1 MICEQAMNGYLS
13 LDKNERVP
21 LSITMHLFVCPEC
34 RAAVRYLT
42 RAEKLL
48 SQPLETGYA
57 IPLDQN
63 ASVNAVS
70 LALSQISTSG
80 LAYPVKVPEEYHVSL
95 FRWLVSGVALAAGFT
110 ILPFSSLGAW
120 SRLVYGNAF
129 FVPFYIVCGV
139 TITVYCGMFVGTN
152 IDFFV
157 KKFGIS
163 RTA

>member
-1 MICEQAMNGYLS
+1 MSGYLS
-13 LDKNERVP
+13 LDKDERVP
-21 LSITMHLFVCPEC
+21 LSLTIHLLVCPEC
-34 RAAVRYLT
+34 RATVRYLT

-48 SQPLETGYA
+48 SQPLETNYA
-57 IPLDQN
+57 IPLDEN
-63 ASVNAVS
+63 VPINVVS
-70 LALSQISTSG
+70 LALSQISAAG
-80 LAYPVKVPEEYHVSL
+80 LMYPVIVPEEYQVSL

-120 SRLVYGNAF
+120 SRFVYGNAF
-129 FVPFYIVCGV
+129 FIPFYIVCGV

-163 RTA
+163 RMA